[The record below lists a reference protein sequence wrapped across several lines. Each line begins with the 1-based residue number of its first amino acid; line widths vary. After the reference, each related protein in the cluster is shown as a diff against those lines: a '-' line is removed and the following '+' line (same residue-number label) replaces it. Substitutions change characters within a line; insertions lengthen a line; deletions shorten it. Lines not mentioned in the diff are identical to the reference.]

1 MVYLNFKIILIFCD
15 RHKCLTK
22 NDCMKKITFQ
32 RKQIIIK
39 KFLIVLIITFV
50 SNLNSQTTT
59 TLLTVGAS
67 GAVTINS
74 GGTLN
79 VSGLELSPSSNY
91 TITETQVSKE
101 MTAVSLGETQ
111 AMEKVY
117 SLDTDLED
125 FSGTITYNYVDSEM
139 NNLSHDASMYVY
151 GSTSSAW
158 SEYLDTDSADYTVT
172 STFTVPNQIG
182 KVTAGALNVS
192 LSIEDAMAMGIRIYP
207 NPFSSVINV
216 DYSEDLQLTLFNV
229 LGQQVLSASSKTI
242 NISKLDQGTYIL
254 RTKDS
259 NNTINNFKIIKQ

>member
-1 MVYLNFKIILIFCD
+1 
-15 RHKCLTK
+15 
-22 NDCMKKITFQ
+22 MKKITFQ
-32 RKQIIIK
+32 KKQIIIK
-39 KFLIVLIITFV
+39 KFLLLLIIAFV
-50 SNLNSQTTT
+50 SNLNSQT

-79 VSGLELSPSSNY
+79 VSGLELTPNTNF
-91 TITETQVSKE
+91 TIQDRQVSKE
-101 MTAVSLGETQ
+101 MTAVLLDGTQ

-125 FSGTITYNYVDSEM
+125 FTGTITYNYVDSEM
-139 NNLSHDASMYVY
+139 NSLTQDASMYVY
-151 GSTSSAW
+151 SSTSSAW

-172 STFTVPNQIG
+172 STFTSPNQIG
-182 KVTAGALNVS
+182 KVTVGALNS

-229 LGQQVLSASSKTI
+229 LGQQVLGSSSKTI

-259 NNTINNFKIIKQ
+259 NNTINNFKIIKR

>member
-1 MVYLNFKIILIFCD
+1 
-15 RHKCLTK
+15 
-22 NDCMKKITFQ
+22 MKKITFQ

-39 KFLIVLIITFV
+39 KFLLLLIIAFV
-50 SNLNSQTTT
+50 SNLNSQT

-79 VSGLELSPSSNY
+79 VSGLELTPNTNF
-91 TITETQVSKE
+91 TIQDRQVSKE
-101 MTAVSLGETQ
+101 MTAVLLDGTQ

-139 NNLSHDASMYVY
+139 NSLTQDASMYVY
-151 GSTSSAW
+151 SSTSSAW

-172 STFTVPNQIG
+172 STFTSPNQIG
-182 KVTAGALNVS
+182 KVTVGALNS

>member
-1 MVYLNFKIILIFCD
+1 
-15 RHKCLTK
+15 
-22 NDCMKKITFQ
+22 MKKITFQ
-32 RKQIIIK
+32 RKQRVVK
-39 KFLIVLIITFV
+39 RVLLLLIISFV

-59 TLLTVGAS
+59 PLTVGAS
-67 GAVTINS
+67 GTVTINN

-91 TITETQVSKE
+91 IITDTQVSKE
-101 MTAVSLGETQ
+101 LTAVALNGTE

-139 NNLSHDASMYVY
+139 NNLSHDASMFVY
-151 GSTSSAW
+151 GSTNSAW
-158 SEYLDTDSADYTVT
+158 SEHLDTDSAEYTVT
-172 STFTVPNQIG
+172 STFTSPIQIG
-182 KVTAGALNVS
+182 KVTVGALNS

-216 DYSEDLQLTLFNV
+216 DYSEDLQLTLLNV
-229 LGQQVLSASSKTI
+229 LGQEVLSASSKTI

>member
-1 MVYLNFKIILIFCD
+1 
-15 RHKCLTK
+15 
-22 NDCMKKITFQ
+22 MKKITFQ

-39 KFLIVLIITFV
+39 KFLLLLIIAFV
-50 SNLNSQTTT
+50 SNLNSQT

-79 VSGLELSPSSNY
+79 VSGLELTPNTNF
-91 TITETQVSKE
+91 TIQDRQVSKE
-101 MTAVSLGETQ
+101 MTAVLLDGTQ

-125 FSGTITYNYVDSEM
+125 FSGTITYNYIDSEM
-139 NNLSHDASMYVY
+139 NSLTQDASMYVY
-151 GSTSSAW
+151 SSTSSAW

-172 STFTVPNQIG
+172 STFTSPNQIG
-182 KVTAGALNVS
+182 KVTVGALNS

-259 NNTINNFKIIKQ
+259 NNNINNFKIIKR

>member
-1 MVYLNFKIILIFCD
+1 MVYLNFKIILIFCES
-15 RHKCLTK
+15 HKCLTK

-67 GAVTINS
+67 GAVKINS

-79 VSGLELSPSSNY
+79 VSGLELTPNTNF
-91 TITETQVSKE
+91 TIQDRQVSKE
-101 MTAVSLGETQ
+101 MTAVLLDGTQ

-117 SLDTDLED
+117 SLDTDLEN
-125 FSGTITYNYVDSEM
+125 FSGTITYNYVESEM

-151 GSTSSAW
+151 GSTNSAW
-158 SEYLDTDSADYTVT
+158 SEYLDTDSVEFKVT
-172 STFTVPNQIG
+172 STFTSPNQIG
-182 KVTAGALNVS
+182 KVTAGALNS

-259 NNTINNFKIIKQ
+259 NNNINNFKIIKR

>member
-1 MVYLNFKIILIFCD
+1 
-15 RHKCLTK
+15 
-22 NDCMKKITFQ
+22 MKKITFQ
-32 RKQIIIK
+32 RKQRFVK
-39 KFLIVLIITFV
+39 RVLLLLIITFV

-59 TLLTVGAS
+59 PLTVGAS
-67 GAVTINS
+67 GTVTINN

-91 TITETQVSKE
+91 IITDTQVSKE
-101 MTAVSLGETQ
+101 LTAVALNGTE

-139 NNLSHDASMYVY
+139 NNLSHDASMFVY
-151 GSTSSAW
+151 GSTNSAW
-158 SEYLDTDSADYTVT
+158 SEHLDTDSAEYTVT
-172 STFTVPNQIG
+172 STFTSPIQIG
-182 KVTAGALNVS
+182 KVTVGALNS

-259 NNTINNFKIIKQ
+259 NNNINNFKIIKR

>member
-1 MVYLNFKIILIFCD
+1 
-15 RHKCLTK
+15 
-22 NDCMKKITFQ
+22 MKKITFQ
-32 RKQIIIK
+32 RKQSVVK
-39 KFLIVLIITFV
+39 RVLLLLIIAFV

-59 TLLTVGAS
+59 PLTVGAS
-67 GAVTINS
+67 GTVTINN

-91 TITETQVSKE
+91 IITDTQVSKE
-101 MTAVSLGETQ
+101 LTAVALNGTE

-117 SLDTDLED
+117 SLDTDLEN

-139 NNLSHDASMYVY
+139 NNLSHDASMFVY
-151 GSTSSAW
+151 GSTNSAW
-158 SEYLDTDSADYTVT
+158 SEHLDTDSAEYTVT
-172 STFTVPNQIG
+172 STFTSPIQIG
-182 KVTAGALNVS
+182 KVTLGALNS

-216 DYSEDLQLTLFNV
+216 DYSEDLQLTLLNV
-229 LGQQVLSASSKTI
+229 LGQEVLSASSKTI

>member
-1 MVYLNFKIILIFCD
+1 
-15 RHKCLTK
+15 
-22 NDCMKKITFQ
+22 MKKITFQ
-32 RKQIIIK
+32 RKQRLVK
-39 KFLIVLIITFV
+39 RVLLLLIIAFV

-59 TLLTVGAS
+59 PLTVGAS
-67 GAVTINS
+67 GTVTINN

-91 TITETQVSKE
+91 IITDTQVSKE
-101 MTAVSLGETQ
+101 LVAVALNGTE

-117 SLDTDLED
+117 SLDSDLED

-139 NNLSHDASMYVY
+139 NNLSHDASMFVY
-151 GSTSSAW
+151 GSTNSAW
-158 SEYLDTDSADYTVT
+158 SEHLDTDSAEYTVT
-172 STFTVPNQIG
+172 STFTSPIQIG
-182 KVTAGALNVS
+182 KVTVGALNS

-216 DYSEDLQLTLFNV
+216 DYSEDLQLTLLNV
-229 LGQQVLSASSKTI
+229 LGQEVLSASSKTI

>member
-1 MVYLNFKIILIFCD
+1 
-15 RHKCLTK
+15 
-22 NDCMKKITFQ
+22 MKKITFQ

-79 VSGLELSPSSNY
+79 VSGLELSPNSNY

-139 NNLSHDASMYVY
+139 NNLSHNASMYVY

-172 STFTVPNQIG
+172 STFTSPNQIG
-182 KVTAGALNVS
+182 KVTAGALNS

-259 NNTINNFKIIKQ
+259 NNNINNFKIIKR

>member
-1 MVYLNFKIILIFCD
+1 
-15 RHKCLTK
+15 
-22 NDCMKKITFQ
+22 MKKITFQ
-32 RKQIIIK
+32 RKQLVVKRI
-39 KFLIVLIITFV
+39 LIILVITFFTD
-50 SNLNSQTTT
+50 LKAQT
-59 TLLTVGAS
+59 TLLTVGSS

-74 GGTLN
+74 EGTLN
-79 VSGLELSPSSNY
+79 VSGLELTPSVDY
-91 TITETQVSKE
+91 TINETQVSKAL
-101 MTAVSLGETQ
+101 TAEVLNGNDGTES
-111 AMEKVY
+111 MEKVY
-117 SLDTDLED
+117 SSTTDLED
-125 FSGTITYNYVDSEM
+125 FVGTITYNYVDSEM
-139 NNLSHDASMYVY
+139 NSLTHDASMYVY

-259 NNTINNFKIIKQ
+259 NNNINNFKIIKR

>member
-1 MVYLNFKIILIFCD
+1 MVYLNFKIILIFCES
-15 RHKCLTK
+15 HKCLTK

-39 KFLIVLIITFV
+39 KFLIVLIIAFV
-50 SNLNSQTTT
+50 SNLNSQT

-79 VSGLELSPSSNY
+79 VSGLELTPNTNF
-91 TITETQVSKE
+91 TIQDRQVSKE
-101 MTAVSLGETQ
+101 MTAVLLDGTQ

-125 FSGTITYNYVDSEM
+125 FSGTITYNYIDSEM
-139 NNLSHDASMYVY
+139 NSLTQDASMYVY
-151 GSTSSAW
+151 SSTSSAW

-172 STFTVPNQIG
+172 STFTSPNQIG
-182 KVTAGALNVS
+182 KVTVGALNS

>member
-1 MVYLNFKIILIFCD
+1 
-15 RHKCLTK
+15 
-22 NDCMKKITFQ
+22 MKKITFQ
-32 RKQIIIK
+32 RKQK
-39 KFLIVLIITFV
+39 VVKRVLLLLIIAFV

-59 TLLTVGAS
+59 PLTVGAN
-67 GAVTINS
+67 GTVTINN

-91 TITETQVSKE
+91 IITDTQVSKE
-101 MTAVSLGETQ
+101 LIAVVLNETE

-117 SLDTDLED
+117 SLDTDLEN

-139 NNLSHDASMYVY
+139 NNLSHDASMFVY
-151 GSTSSAW
+151 GSTNSAW
-158 SEYLDTDSADYTVT
+158 SEYLDTDAAEYTVT
-172 STFTVPNQIG
+172 STFTSPIQIG
-182 KVTAGALNVS
+182 KVTVGALNS

-216 DYSEDLQLTLFNV
+216 DYSEDLQLTLLNV
-229 LGQQVLSASSKTI
+229 LGQEVLSASSKTI

>member
-1 MVYLNFKIILIFCD
+1 
-15 RHKCLTK
+15 
-22 NDCMKKITFQ
+22 MKKITFQ

-39 KFLIVLIITFV
+39 KFLIVLIIAFV
-50 SNLNSQTTT
+50 SNLNSQT

-67 GAVTINS
+67 GAVTINN

-79 VSGLELSPSSNY
+79 VSGLELTPSTDF
-91 TITETQVSKE
+91 TIQDRQISKDL
-101 MTAVSLGETQ
+101 TAVLLDGTE

-125 FSGTITYNYVDSEM
+125 FIGTITYNYAESEM
-139 NNLSHDASMYVY
+139 NSLTHEASMYVY

-158 SEYLDTDSADYTVT
+158 SEYVDTDSAEFKVT
-172 STFTVPNQIG
+172 STFTSPLQIG
-182 KVTAGALNVS
+182 KVTVGALNS

-229 LGQQVLSASSKTI
+229 LGQQVLGSSSKTI

-259 NNTINNFKIIKQ
+259 NNTINNFKIIKR

>member
-1 MVYLNFKIILIFCD
+1 MVYLNFKIILIFCES
-15 RHKCLTK
+15 HKCLTK

-39 KFLIVLIITFV
+39 KFLLLLIIAFV
-50 SNLNSQTTT
+50 SNLNSQT

-79 VSGLELSPSSNY
+79 VSGLELTPNTNF
-91 TITETQVSKE
+91 TIQDRQVSKE
-101 MTAVSLGETQ
+101 MTAVLLDGTE

-125 FSGTITYNYVDSEM
+125 FIGTITYNYAESEM
-139 NNLSHDASMYVY
+139 NSLTQDASIYVY
-151 GSTSSAW
+151 SSTSSAW

-172 STFTVPNQIG
+172 STFTSPNQIG
-182 KVTAGALNVS
+182 KVTVGALNS

-207 NPFSSVINV
+207 NPFSSVITV

-229 LGQQVLSASSKTI
+229 LGQQVLGSSSKTI

>member
-1 MVYLNFKIILIFCD
+1 
-15 RHKCLTK
+15 
-22 NDCMKKITFQ
+22 MKKITFQ
-32 RKQIIIK
+32 RKQRVVK
-39 KFLIVLIITFV
+39 RVLLLLIITFV

-59 TLLTVGAS
+59 PLTVGAS
-67 GAVTINS
+67 GTVTINN

-91 TITETQVSKE
+91 IITDTQVSKE
-101 MTAVSLGETQ
+101 LTAVALNGTE

-139 NNLSHDASMYVY
+139 NNLSHDASMFVY
-151 GSTSSAW
+151 GSTNSAW
-158 SEYLDTDSADYTVT
+158 SEYLDTDAAEYTVT
-172 STFTVPNQIG
+172 STFTSPIQIG
-182 KVTAGALNVS
+182 KVTVGALNS

-216 DYSEDLQLTLFNV
+216 DYSEDLQLTLLNV
-229 LGQQVLSASSKTI
+229 LGQEVLSASSKTI